1 MISHKYVIILLINYI
16 IKIWS
21 ERNWHIWGLLIQI
34 EVEIIHSKKIIY
46 KKVKTLNEIKL
57 NNFENL

>member
-21 ERNWHIWGLLIQI
+21 ERNRHIWGLLIQI

-46 KKVKTLNEIKL
+46 KNVKTLNEIKL
-57 NNFENL
+57 NHFENL